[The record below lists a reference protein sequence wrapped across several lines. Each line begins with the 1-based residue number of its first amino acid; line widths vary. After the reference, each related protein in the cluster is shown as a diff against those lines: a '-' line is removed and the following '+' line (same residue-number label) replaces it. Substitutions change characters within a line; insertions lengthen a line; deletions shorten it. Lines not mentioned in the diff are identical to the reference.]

1 MQLKSVLI
9 QALLIGSAVFS
20 VAGDEVLPLDL
31 YGDCLQSVIPN
42 YWFSIR
48 ATFAIRVD
56 KIRDY
61 TDEDAYNSALELLE
75 GGIYLPTTPNLPLF
89 NKLIRITGDD
99 FMNNFFH
106 LFNLSFQAIGCD
118 PYLHETA
125 SSESMESTQST
136 ETESTETSITE
147 SVHKCS
153 EVIITYVRPRV
164 HISTI

>member
-1 MQLKSVLI
+1 MQLKSVLL
-9 QALLIGSAVFS
+9 QALLLGSAVFS

-31 YGDCLQSVIPN
+31 YGDCLQGVIPS

-48 ATFAIRVD
+48 ATFATRVD

-61 TDEDAYNSALELLE
+61 SGEDAYNSALELL
-75 GGIYLPTTPNLPLF
+75 GGGVYLPTTTDLPLF
-89 NKLIRITGDD
+89 NKLIRITGDA
-99 FMNNFFH
+99 FMNNFFQ
-106 LFNLSFQAIGCD
+106 LFNLSFRAIGCD

-136 ETESTETSITE
+136 ETESTETTSTE

-153 EVIITYVRPRV
+153 EVTITYVRPRV